1 MQYVLRSTKKASD
14 NAVLLSNINN
24 TVEIAFGI
32 YQSYIF
38 EI

>member
-24 TVEIAFGI
+24 TVEISI
-32 YQSYIF
+32 WNLSELYI
-38 EI
+38 